1 MIIEQA
7 PEYKDRSFKVVLGS
21 PVQYSE
27 IEPRQVT
34 STGSLD
40 HWNKDNILKT
50 STEKEETD
58 SNS

>member
-21 PVQYSE
+21 RVQYSE
-27 IEPRQVT
+27 TEPYQVT
-34 STGSLD
+34 STGSLN
-40 HWNKDNILKT
+40 HWNKETILKT

-58 SNS
+58 SNN